1 MQIIQSA
8 VFHLSVDIVVP
19 APVDDQQLARIC
31 LKVARCMLV
40 PSTGRSSFGFHLLIG
55 ELYSGHGLA
64 LIGALLIYDK

>member
-8 VFHLSVDIVVP
+8 VFHLSVDIVVS
-19 APVDDQQLARIC
+19 APVNDQQPPKIC

-40 PSTGRSSFGFHLLIG
+40 PSTGRSPLGFHLLIG

-64 LIGALLIYDK
+64 LIAALLIYDK